1 MFCPACGQE
10 NVAGARTCVTCGA
23 DLTRFSDQIDS
34 TAKQYRE
41 YAGFWLKLAAS
52 FIDGILVGIVFWIA
66 LIIMGM
72 DLLGDPYPDGSD
84 NVPVCFVILMLA
96 SYLIPW
102 LYFAFMEASTKQATL
117 GKLALGIKVT
127 DEAGNRISF
136 GKATGR
142 HFGKILSALILY
154 IGYIMIAFTGK
165 KQGLHDILAGTLVV
179 KR

>member
-1 MFCPACGQE
+1 M
-10 NVAGARTCVTCGA
+10 T
-23 DLTRFSDQIDS
+23 
-34 TAKQYRE
+34 
-41 YAGFWLKLAAS
+41 YAGRVET
-52 FIDGILVGIVFWIA
+52 GRVYEQP
-66 LIIMGM
+66 II
-72 DLLGDPYPDGSD
+72 
-84 NVPVCFVILMLA
+84 
-96 SYLIPW
+96 
-102 LYFAFMEASTKQATL
+102 
-117 GKLALGIKVT
+117 VT

>member
-1 MFCPACGQE
+1 MFCPSCGQE
-10 NVAGARTCVTCGA
+10 NVTGARTCVTCGA

-34 TAKQYRE
+34 TVEQYRE
-41 YAGFWLKLAAS
+41 YAGFGSRLVAS
-52 FIDGILVGIVFWIA
+52 IIDGLLVSVVFWTAYFIFFTDFQ
-66 LIIMGM
+66 GS
-72 DLLGDPYPDGSD
+72 SD
-84 NVPVCFVILMLA
+84 NIPVW
-96 SYLIPW
+96 YLVFFLITYIIPW
-102 LYFAFMEASTKQATL
+102 LYYALMEASSKQATL
-117 GKLALGIKVT
+117 GKMALGIKVT